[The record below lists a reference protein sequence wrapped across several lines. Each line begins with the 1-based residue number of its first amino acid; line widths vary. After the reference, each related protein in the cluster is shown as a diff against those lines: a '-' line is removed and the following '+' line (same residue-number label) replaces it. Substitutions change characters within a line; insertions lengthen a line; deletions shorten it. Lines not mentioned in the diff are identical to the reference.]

1 MRRTSETF
9 LCNVTP
15 IEKEWL
21 AEVAMHMLPFVDE
34 DKIRRWQTVRESI
47 QPLGPALVKSLI
59 GLQGSTLRQIEHSVL
74 EYAVEHI
81 QEPGV
86 AGISQSPAFC
96 SIDCNVEE
104 GFVDIYALEEC
115 LKYAKSEVKQVIDNK
130 RRDLLDGGREV
141 IISNVGSLKALIGN
155 DMKTRAILQ
164 PGEFCKFDVFLE
176 KRDVNC
182 DIQGVLKKKW
192 PSSKI

>member
-9 LCNVTP
+9 LCNVTR

-21 AEVAMHMLPFVDE
+21 AEVAMHMMPFVDE
-34 DKIRRWQTVRESI
+34 DKIRRWQAVRERI
-47 QPLGPALVKSLI
+47 QSRGPALVKSLI
-59 GLQGSTLRQIEHSVL
+59 GLQGSTLRQIEHSL
-74 EYAVEHI
+74 FEYAGEHI
-81 QEPGV
+81 QEPRV

-96 SIDCNVEE
+96 SIDCNVEV
-104 GFVDIYALEEC
+104 GFVDIYASEEC
-115 LKYAKSEVKQVIDNK
+115 LEYAKSEVKEVIDNK
-130 RRDLLDGGREV
+130 RRDLDGGREV